1 MKTITIGKYRGLQQ
15 CATPRGAIS
24 ILALDHRNNLR
35 NALRPDDPKSVTDQD
50 MIDFKRDVI
59 GLVAPAASAVLLD
72 PEFGIAQSIKSRDLP
87 GQVGLLVTL
96 EETGYTGDTTARSST
111 VLPKWN
117 PAKARRM
124 GANAIKLL
132 VYYHP
137 DAQTAGKIEQLV
149 GDVAE
154 QCQKQDIP
162 FFLEPLSYS
171 LDPKEKKLTPKDR
184 RRVVIETARKLTPLG
199 ADVLKTEFPLDIAD
213 EVSEEAWG
221 KACAELSAASTL
233 PWVLLSA
240 SVSYEIY
247 LRQVAVACWKGASG
261 VAVGRAVWQEA
272 VTMSGEVRKHFLQNK
287 VFERMQRVTALCNA
301 LARPWTDFYTIAE
314 PTTTWYQDYA
324 SDLDR

>member
-1 MKTITIGKYRGLQQ
+1 
-15 CATPRGAIS
+15 
-24 ILALDHRNNLR
+24 LR

-96 EETGYTGDTTARSST
+96 EETGYSGDPNSRSSKI
-111 VLPKWN
+111 LPGWN

-137 DAQTAGKIEQLV
+137 DASTAGEIEQLV

-154 QCQKQDIP
+154 QCRQQDIP

-199 ADVLKTEFPLDIAD
+199 ADVLKAEFPLDIAD
-213 EVSEEAWG
+213 EVNEEAWG
-221 KACAELSAASTL
+221 KACAELSAASTI

-314 PTTTWYQDYA
+314 PTTTWYQNYA